1 MSVRVRFQPGLKPI
15 IEKHQQHD
23 QSSHGNWAGG
33 GNLDTK
39 TGLQVQA
46 KQFNNF
52 EDFSRAISLQGMRPR
67 AWHITNKENFNPSKD
82 VVPMSRT
89 GEFSQESILFVGDPA
104 TWRDY
109 ASGRKVA
116 VEYDLTNLKW
126 EKDYAIDKSGNQ
138 GFYIKPNAYSKLKK
152 VGEFSVDEAV
162 SRASEQQKQMPQS
175 KAEAL
180 SIYQNIKKHA
190 MHDQQSHGNW
200 AGGGWDK
207 VFSES
212 SIETK
217 VNAFKE
223 ANPDATPQQ
232 ISAFKSRTKKF
243 FQNHDVVKKGN
254 TLVTF
259 QNKVDRN
266 ITGVDAEDRK
276 AILEQVDFLQEK
288 FPLERIYILAQDTS
302 RRESRGGAAVKT
314 AKGGTAIELNVLSI
328 KFYHASSA
336 GEDKLMPLETKD
348 NAVDFT
354 LAHEWG
360 HAYAN
365 ANPRAIMKVSNIL
378 KANPSLK
385 NSLSSYAGK
394 NENETF
400 AEIFA
405 QNAMEIKLNTPN
417 TDVTSAVQ
425 EVLK

>member
-15 IEKHQQHD
+15 IE
-23 QSSHGNWAGG
+23 
-33 GNLDTK
+33 
-39 TGLQVQA
+39 
-46 KQFNNF
+46 
-52 EDFSRAISLQGMRPR
+52 
-67 AWHITNKENFNPSKD
+67 
-82 VVPMSRT
+82 
-89 GEFSQESILFVGDPA
+89 
-104 TWRDY
+104 
-109 ASGRKVA
+109 
-116 VEYDLTNLKW
+116 
-126 EKDYAIDKSGNQ
+126 
-138 GFYIKPNAYSKLKK
+138 
-152 VGEFSVDEAV
+152 
-162 SRASEQQKQMPQS
+162 
-175 KAEAL
+175 
-180 SIYQNIKKHA
+180 KHA

-217 VNAFKE
+217 VNSFKE
-223 ANPDATPQQ
+223 ANPNATPQQ

-314 AKGGTAIELNVLSI
+314 AKGGTAIELNVLSV

-336 GEDKLMPLETKD
+336 GQDKLMPLETKD

-365 ANPRAIMKVSNIL
+365 ANPRAILRVSNIL

-385 NSLSSYAGK
+385 NSLSDYAGK

-405 QNAMEIKLNTPN
+405 QNAMEIKLNAPK

>member
-1 MSVRVRFQPGLKPI
+1 MTVRIRFQPGLKPI

-23 QSSHGNWAGG
+23 QQSHGNWAGKS
-33 GNLDTK
+33 LDTK
-39 TGLQVQA
+39 TGLGKQA
-46 KQFNNF
+46 KNF
-52 EDFSRAISLQGMRPR
+52 QTFEQFSRAVSLEGLRPR
-67 AWHITNKENFNPSKD
+67 AWHITEKENFNPSKD
-82 VVPMSRT
+82 VVPISRT
-89 GEFSQESILFVGDPA
+89 GAPSDKSILFVGDPA
-104 TWRDY
+104 TWKDY
-109 ASGRKVA
+109 ASGRNIA
-116 VEYDLTNLKW
+116 VEYDLTDLKW
-126 EKDYAIDKSGNQ
+126 EKDYAPDKSGNQ
-138 GFYIKPNAYSKLKK
+138 GFYINADAYAKLKK

-162 SRASEQQKQMPQS
+162 SRASEQQNQMPKS
-175 KAEAL
+175 KDEAL
-180 SIYQNIKKHA
+180 SIWQSIQKHA

-200 AGGGWDK
+200 ASGGWEK
-207 VFSES
+207 VLSDS

-217 VNAFKE
+217 VNTFKE

-232 ISAFKSRTKKF
+232 ISAFRSRTKKF

-266 ITGVDAEDRK
+266 ITGVDFEDRTK
-276 AILEQVDFLQEK
+276 ILQQIDFLQEK
-288 FPLERIYILAQDTS
+288 FPLEKIYVLAQDTS

-314 AKGGTAIELNVLSI
+314 AKGGTAIELNVLSV

-365 ANPRAIMKVSNIL
+365 ANPRAVLRVSNIL

-385 NSLSSYAGK
+385 NSLSDYANK

-405 QNAMEIKLNTPN
+405 QNAMEIKLNVPK